1 MEEELDV
8 SFNTQKK
15 LNRQELK
22 DYNSLVFAFIGDSVH
37 TLFVR
42 THFILELNAKAG
54 KLHTLTSKCVNA
66 GMQAKML
73 DFLMEELTEEELE
86 IVKRTRN
93 VKNKTTAKNFNLE
106 DYKKATSFE
115 ALIGYLYL
123 LGETKRMNELLNKTL
138 KVMENV

>member
-1 MEEELDV
+1 
-8 SFNTQKK
+8 
-15 LNRQELK
+15 
-22 DYNSLVFAFIGDSVH
+22 
-37 TLFVR
+37 
-42 THFILELNAKAG
+42 
-54 KLHTLTSKCVNA
+54 
-66 GMQAKML
+66 MQAKML